1 MANRGNEIY
10 PVQDLPDAFKCHTFT
25 CHFSNCNA
33 SYRRKEHLNRHE
45 ARHSPQQSFVCS
57 SCGHRFGRRYPCNYP
72 DTLQSRWLKD
82 LGISDTLR
90 RHVQRRHHINEPLKR
105 AIRACDSCRSC
116 KTRCDGGVPCDECL
130 RRKIHCSFHE
140 STSSVKKQHP
150 ESSAH
155 REAGLGHDQP
165 QSHHSKNE
173 NQYIDLYFQSF
184 HPTWCFIHKGSFDV
198 RHETPL
204 LVQSMTVLGLWASGE
219 QSAQSSAIELHAT
232 LDVAIQNQ
240 KVPISKCPP

>member
-1 MANRGNEIY
+1 MR
-10 PVQDLPDAFKCHTFT
+10 QDIPS
-25 CHFSNCNA
+25 SN
-33 SYRRKEHLNRHE
+33 HLYAPPAVTDLGE
-45 ARHSPQQSFVCS
+45 
-57 SCGHRFGRRYPCNYP
+57 G
-72 DTLQSRWLKD
+72 TLVITSILVFQSRWLKK

-90 RHVQRRHHINEPLKR
+90 RHVQRRHKINEPLKR
-105 AIRACDSCRSC
+105 AVRACDSCRSC

-130 RRKIHCSFHE
+130 RRKIRCSLHE
-140 STSSVKKQHP
+140 SVGSVKKQRP
-150 ESSAH
+150 EASAH

-165 QSHHSKNE
+165 QSHHSKKE

-184 HPTWCFIHKGSFDV
+184 HPSWCFIHKGSFDV

-232 LDVAIQNQ
+232 LDLAIQNQ
-240 KVPISKCPP
+240 KVPISKCPAQYPNSTNPYVIGQMGLLKG

>member
-1 MANRGNEIY
+1 MR
-10 PVQDLPDAFKCHTFT
+10 QDIPS
-25 CHFSNCNA
+25 SNHLYA
-33 SYRRKEHLNRHE
+33 PAAVTDLDEGTLVIISILVYQARR
-45 ARHSPQQSFVCS
+45 
-57 SCGHRFGRRYPCNYP
+57 
-72 DTLQSRWLKD
+72 LKK

-90 RHVQRRHHINEPLKR
+90 RHVQRRHKINEPLKR

-130 RRKIHCSFHE
+130 RRKIQCSFHE
-140 STSSVKKQHP
+140 SPGSVKKQRP

-165 QSHHSKNE
+165 QSHHSKKE

-184 HPTWCFIHKGSFDV
+184 HPSWCFIHKGSFDV

-232 LDVAIQNQ
+232 IDLAIQNQ
-240 KVPISKCPP
+240 KVSIFQMSCTVSQLY